1 VNSQIDRDSP
11 PPRFGSERRGEER
24 KPSGDGRDARDDA
37 DDGDAR
43 DALGDGVF
51 GVFPGE
57 W

>member
-1 VNSQIDRDSP
+1 MSP
-11 PPRFGSERRGEER
+11 E
-24 KPSGDGRDARDDA
+24 DGRDARDDA
-37 DDGDAR
+37 VVGDAR